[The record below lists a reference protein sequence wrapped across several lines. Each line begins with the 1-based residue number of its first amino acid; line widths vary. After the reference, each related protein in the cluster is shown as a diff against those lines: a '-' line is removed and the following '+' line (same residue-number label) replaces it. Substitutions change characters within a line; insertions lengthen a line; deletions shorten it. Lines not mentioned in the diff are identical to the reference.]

1 MTCINWSNPI
11 VDQKVYSH
19 LYFCLFF
26 VFLSTVFKYAY
37 PLILLVIKSVM
48 KWLMKIEKY
57 NPKIV

>member
-26 VFLSTVFKYAY
+26 VFLSIVFKYAY
-37 PLILLVIKSVM
+37 PLILLSN
-48 KWLMKIEKY
+48 KIGYEVA
-57 NPKIV
+57 NEN